1 MSKKNCDI
9 IKDLLPSYVDGICSE
24 ASKLWIEE
32 HLAECEACR
41 QTMQL
46 LKNTEISARKLELAQ
61 LDAGKKVKKKQL
73 KHSILNLGLC
83 LCIAILMVLV
93 FAKQSDMVS
102 QMVLYVALPICM
114 LVTWLTNKGRQV
126 KRLWD
131 KWDTVS
137 LAAVVVATIYGMG
150 LLLYVTLEA
159 LAGKEVFSMVV
170 NEVGP
175 FLHTQLIVVSIVCLG
190 GYVSQMVRLY
200 QKGSVNSIILSLCLM
215 GIFLMLAYR
224 VLMGSL
230 SEEAVVVLQL
240 KQISFTVLGV
250 GLVGTGV
257 FAVIDKMKK

>member
-1 MSKKNCDI
+1 MSKKQCDI

-32 HLAECEACR
+32 HLAECETCR
-41 QTMQL
+41 QTMEM
-46 LKNTEISARKLELAQ
+46 LKNTEISAGKLEMAQ

-73 KHSILNLGLC
+73 KHSIVNLGLC

-137 LAAVVVATIYGMG
+137 LAAVVVATIYGTG
-150 LLLYVTLEA
+150 ILLYVTLEA

-175 FLHTQLIVVSIVCLG
+175 FLHTQLIVVSVVCLG

-200 QKGSVNSIILSLCLM
+200 QKGSVNSIILNLCLT

-224 VLMGSL
+224 VFMGRL

-240 KQISFTVLGV
+240 KQITFTVLGI

-257 FAVIDKMKK
+257 FAVMDKMKK

>member
-1 MSKKNCDI
+1 MSKKQCDI
-9 IKDLLPSYVDGICSE
+9 IQDLLPSYVDGICSE

-41 QTMQL
+41 QTMEM

-73 KHSILNLGLC
+73 KHSIVNLGLC
-83 LCIAILMVLV
+83 LCIAILMVVV
-93 FAKQSDMVS
+93 FAGRSDVVS

-114 LVTWLTNKGRQV
+114 IITWLANRGRQK

-137 LAAVVVATIYGMG
+137 LAAVVVAIIYGLGMM
-150 LLLYVTLEA
+150 LYVTLEA
-159 LAGKEVFSMVV
+159 LAGKEVFSMAV

-175 FLHTQLIVVSIVCLG
+175 FLYAQLVFVAVVCLG
-190 GYVSQMVRLY
+190 GYMSQMVRLY
-200 QKGSVNSIILSLCLM
+200 QKGSVNSIILSFCLM
-215 GIFLMLAYR
+215 GIFLMLTYG
-224 VLMGSL
+224 VFMSSL
-230 SEEAVVVLQL
+230 SDAVAAVLQMR
-240 KQISFTVLGV
+240 QIPFTVLGI

-257 FAVIDKMKK
+257 FAVMDKMKK

>member
-32 HLAECEACR
+32 HLAECEMCR
-41 QTMQL
+41 QTMEM
-46 LKNTEISARKLELAQ
+46 LKNTEISAGKLEMAQ

-73 KHSILNLGLC
+73 KHSIVNLGLC

-137 LAAVVVATIYGMG
+137 LAAVVVATIYGTG
-150 LLLYVTLEA
+150 ILLYVTLEA
-159 LAGKEVFSMVV
+159 LAGKEVFSMAV

-240 KQISFTVLGV
+240 KQITFTVLGI
-250 GLVGTGV
+250 GLVGTGG
-257 FAVIDKMKK
+257 FALVDRLKK

>member
-1 MSKKNCDI
+1 MSKKQCDI

-32 HLAECEACR
+32 HLAECEMCR
-41 QTMQL
+41 QTMEM
-46 LKNTEISARKLELAQ
+46 LKNTEISAEKLELAQ

-73 KHSILNLGLC
+73 KHSIVNLGLC

-114 LVTWLTNKGRQV
+114 LVTWLTNRGRQV

-137 LAAVVVATIYGMG
+137 LAAVVVATIYGTG
-150 LLLYVTLEA
+150 ILLYVTLEA

-257 FAVIDKMKK
+257 FAVMDKMKK